1 MPTLKKLDPKLKEEL
16 EEKLRRITHLFRIK
30 MLPVR
35 EYKNYIL
42 GTLFYKYLSEKQ
54 ENLLDNM
61 TVDDGRTLKEAFSTS
76 LINKELIHLIRT
88 QLGYYIEPRFLLSE
102 IVKNTEDESLITTLD
117 NAFNNVINSS
127 IDRDD
132 FENIFNDIKLD
143 SMKLGKTRKSQNK
156 AIEILIKEISEINI
170 PLDAFGETFDYLLDQ
185 FARIMG
191 RRAGYVTTPPEL
203 STLMAKL
210 VTVDKKENVSAYD
223 PACGVGSSLIDIAKE
238 ANVTRL
244 LGNDMNPSA
253 YNHARMN
260 MIVNNIPFE
269 VFDIKCKDSLELME
283 EIPNMPDTHFVTYK
297 RLNENYIIE
306 KFDIAVSQPPFGLK
320 WNGDKRYLNDVR
332 FKKYGAIA
340 PRSRADYAFIQD
352 MLYHIK
358 DDGIMAIILQTG
370 VLSRGLSEKTIR
382 KYLLENNYIDAII
395 RLPKNIFYATAIP
408 TVIMILKKNRSPDD
422 DILFIDTSDEYAKT
436 RKQNKLRDKDIEKI
450 VETYKNREEIE
461 RYSHKAT
468 MDEIKENQYNLH
480 VPRYVNTFEKIEPV
494 NMDRVFQEDT
504 KITLELKDINQKI
517 EDQCKKMNIDPNFRG
532 GEEL

>member
-16 EEKLRRITHLFRIK
+16 EEKLRKTTDFLRLN
-30 MLPVR
+30 MSVY

-42 GTLFYKYLSEKQ
+42 GLLFYKYLSEKQ
-54 ENLLDNM
+54 EDLLDNM

-88 QLGYYIEPRFLLSE
+88 QIGYYIEPRFLLSE
-102 IVKNTEDESLITTLD
+102 IAKNTEVDSYITTLD
-117 NAFNNVINSS
+117 IAFNNVINSS

-143 SMKLGKTRKSQNK
+143 STKLGKTRKSQNK
-156 AIEILIKEISEINI
+156 TIEILIKEISQVNL

-185 FARIMG
+185 FARIIG
-191 RRAGYVTTPPEL
+191 RRAGHVTTPPEL

-210 VTVDKKENVSAYD
+210 VTVDKKEDVSAYD

-238 ANVTRL
+238 TTVTRL
-244 LGNDMNPSA
+244 QGNDLNPSA

-260 MIVNNIPFE
+260 MIVNNISFE
-269 VFDIKCKDSLELME
+269 AFDIKQKDSLEFME

-306 KFDIAVSQPPFGLK
+306 KFDIAVSQPPFGLR
-320 WNGDKRYLNDVR
+320 WNGDERYLDDVR

-340 PRSRADYAFIQD
+340 PKGRADYAFIQD

-358 DDGIMAIILQTG
+358 DDGVMAVILQTG

-395 RLPKNIFYATAIP
+395 RLPKNMFYATAIP
-408 TVIMILKKNRSPDD
+408 TIIMILKKNRTDD
-422 DILFIDTSDEYAKT
+422 DILFIDASDEYAKT
-436 RKQNKLRDKDIEKI
+436 RRQNKLRDKDIEKI

-468 MDEIKENQYNLH
+468 IDEIKENQYNLH

-494 NMDRVFQEDT
+494 DMNKVFQEDT
-504 KITLELKDINQKI
+504 KITLELEDINQKI
-517 EDQCKKMNIDPNFRG
+517 EDQCKKMNIDFK
-532 GEEL
+532 